1 MVAKMV
7 AGLKEEELGRFSRK
21 TVWWWYV
28 NQCHFPVWTCPR
40 MQLHFCGGE
49 SMCLLEGLNNS
60 HHSLGGTQNRLVLIL
75 CTEAVGPSHC
85 SRPQR
90 LALRASLSNNDRP
103 KTRSSLS
110 IYWSGHHDKE
120 AIWPP
125 VLASIGCLLPWWRVI
140 SNLTESNYLKI
151 K

>member
-1 MVAKMV
+1 MV

-103 KTRSSLS
+103 KTRSSLTF
-110 IYWSGHHDKE
+110 IEVDIMIKRQYGPQYWL
-120 AIWPP
+120 
-125 VLASIGCLLPWWRVI
+125 VLGVFYPG
-140 SNLTESNYLKI
+140 EE
-151 K
+151 